1 MVKTVAIVTRESTSH
16 NSDKRKKKICYRRR
30 SREKMLVRKG
40 YERA

>member
-30 SREKMLVRKG
+30 SREKNAGEKG
-40 YERA
+40 V